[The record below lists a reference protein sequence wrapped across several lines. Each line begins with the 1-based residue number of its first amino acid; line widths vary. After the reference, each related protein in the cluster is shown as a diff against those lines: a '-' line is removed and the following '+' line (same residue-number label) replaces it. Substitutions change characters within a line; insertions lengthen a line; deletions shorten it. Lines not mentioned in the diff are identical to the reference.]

1 MANGKQLRRRE
12 RKEPSL
18 PEGVMTTSQATKE
31 LGISAATLRRWVKE
45 GRVEAMKVGKQL
57 RFRQADLRRVITLQ
71 PSEAPLAVEAA
82 PEVEVRRC
90 EQTFDRL
97 LRAQG
102 VKLER
107 AEMDINRELR
117 RLTKENDLTSAR
129 LLAKMLFL
137 AVVNGASDLHI
148 EPFETSAKVRFRV
161 DGLLTDVIELPKS
174 LSAAM
179 VAELERWSNLKVGE
193 KSRPQDGRV
202 MLNFTD
208 RGIDFRLSTMP
219 AFFGEVVALR
229 LLDRSVQ
236 LPDLSRLGFEPDQ
249 LARWRRILHRP
260 NGLVLVNGPAGC
272 GKTTVLYA
280 SLTELVDAGVKIM
293 TAEDPVEFTIPGI
306 SQVEIRPSVGLDFV
320 TVARHMMRQ
329 ALNVMFIG
337 EIRDR
342 ETAEILCTAAMT
354 GHLVFSTMH
363 ANDAVLCIRRLIEM
377 GVERNVLASSILA
390 VTAQRLLRTICIECK
405 EEYRPSERELFA
417 LNIPRDK
424 LQGKFY
430 HGKGCARCRGLGY
443 RGRAAVIEL
452 LELNSQVREGIVRD
466 DDNLRLR
473 EAARPAGFRLMTELA
488 MDKILRGETTIEE
501 VVRIGLVA
509 QAPA

>member
-1 MANGKQLRRRE
+1 
-12 RKEPSL
+12 
-18 PEGVMTTSQATKE
+18 MTTSQATKE
-31 LGISAATLRRWVKE
+31 LGVSAATLRRWVKE

-71 PSEAPLAVEAA
+71 SHEEPLAAEAA
-82 PEVEVRRC
+82 PETEVRRC
-90 EQTFDRL
+90 EQALDRL
-97 LRAQG
+97 LRKQG
-102 VKLER
+102 VKVER
-107 AEMDINRELR
+107 AEADINRELK

-137 AVVNGASDLHI
+137 AVESGASDLHI
-148 EPFETSAKVRFRV
+148 EPFEARAEVRLRV
-161 DGLLTDVIELPKS
+161 DGLLMDMIELPKS

-193 KSRPQDGRV
+193 KWRPQDGRV
-202 MLNFTD
+202 VLNLAD

-219 AFFGEVVALR
+219 AVFGDVVALR

-280 SLTELVDAGVKIM
+280 SLTELVNPGVKIM

-306 SQVEIRPSVGLDFV
+306 SQVQIRPSVGLDFV
-320 TVARHMMRQ
+320 TVARHMLRQ

-363 ANDAVLCIRRLIEM
+363 ANDAVQCIRRLIEM
-377 GVERNVLASSILA
+377 GVQPNILASSIVA
-390 VTAQRLLRTICIECK
+390 VTAQRLLRTICGECK
-405 EEYRPSERELFA
+405 EEYRPSERELLA
-417 LNIPRDK
+417 LNIPPGK
-424 LQGKFY
+424 QQGRFY
-430 HGKGCARCRGLGY
+430 RGKGCARCRGLGY
-443 RGRAAVIEL
+443 RGRVAVIEL
-452 LELNSQVREGIVRD
+452 LELNGAVLEGIVRG

-473 EAARPAGFRLMTELA
+473 EAGRTAGFRLMTELA
-488 MDKILRGETTIEE
+488 KDKILRGETTIEE
-501 VVRIGLVA
+501 ATRVGLVA